1 MAVAIRADSSINT
14 MLPVRPQFRWL
25 TLKIAEGPK
34 NPVFLIA
41 YEAFGP
47 MAEVLHTD
55 PGITRTPWE

>member
-1 MAVAIRADSSINT
+1 